1 MDVSSPAAPTVPAA
15 DLPGATAA
23 APAPAGPEHSFAAV
37 LAEGPI
43 LEPSASG
50 NQRRPISTPI
60 LEDPPVAAL
69 AAVRSERS
77 LPARASLEVTGE
89 RASRAPASGGHAQPS
104 PGPLSWQRLADNA
117 LAAEGRIDSM
127 IEAGRRGKAFTAGEL
142 IGLQMEVFRYSQ
154 TVEVISRT
162 TDKIV
167 GAFKQV
173 LGTQV

>member
-1 MDVSSPAAPTVPAA
+1 MDVSKPAAPTVPAA
-15 DLPGATAA
+15 DLPGAAA
-23 APAPAGPEHSFAAV
+23 AAAELGGPEGSFAAV
-37 LAEGPI
+37 LAEGPT
-43 LEPSASG
+43 LEAAAG
-50 NQRRPISTPI
+50 ARRGPISTPI
-60 LEDPPVAAL
+60 LELDPPVVPV
-69 AAVRSERS
+69 AAVRSGRS
-77 LPARASLEVTGE
+77 LAPVPAARGAVP
-89 RASRAPASGGHAQPS
+89 PAA
-104 PGPLSWQRLADNA
+104 GPLSWQRLADNA

-127 IEAGRRGKAFTAGEL
+127 IEAGRRGKAFTASEL